1 MKKLLFVPLGLF
13 LLLAIA
19 IAVVLIRGRDPH
31 EIPSPLI
38 NKAAPAFQLPQLHEP
53 KKTLSAQDM
62 RGKVWLLNFWGTWCI
77 ACREEHPLLLDYAK
91 ENAVPIVGVDYK
103 YSSDN
108 SDERAAAVQL
118 LAQLGNPY
126 ALTVYD
132 HNGRVSID
140 YGVYGAPESFLIDK
154 AGVIRFKQIGPITED
169 VWRKSIVPLA
179 KQLNNE

>member
-53 KKTLSAQDM
+53 RKTLSAQDM

-77 ACREEHPLLLDYAK
+77 ACREEHPWLIEYAK
-91 ENAVPIVGVDYK
+91 TNAVPIVGVDYK
-103 YSSDN
+103 YSSDT
-108 SDERAAAVQL
+108 SDERTAAIRW
-118 LAQLGNPY
+118 LAELGNPY
-126 ALTVYD
+126 SITVYD
-132 HNGRVSID
+132 FDGRTSID
-140 YGVYGAPESFLIDK
+140 YGVYGAPETFLIDK
-154 AGVIRFKQIGPITED
+154 QGVIRYKQIGPLTQEAWEQK
-169 VWRKSIVPLA
+169 VLPLV
-179 KQLNNE
+179 KQLNQ